1 MVLCIHYST
10 WCAYIY
16 IPPSPHKPPCFCGH
30 KATCLLT
37 CLQTGFTWSLKVWEK
52 WDKLFKDSKVWENWV
67 GSVNF
72 VVFRALGKNYQLI
85 CQKLHFSRLNSRLK
99 KMLCKIIKN
108 ALPII
113 PCVGYSKG
121 WALLPDV
128 QNSWVPLYWFSA
140 PYCRHHI
147 RFCEKVNFERIFLYE
162 PCTYPFHHRDHDW
175 KHNYAHCSPSCD
187 AQQLQLKITGLTLVT
202 DTGHFWQLSCITDIC
217 SWISWL
223 KTTYGHFLDTQ
234 IHTSNKRT
242 FANTAQMMMKLC
254 LEALNCSDCMMI

>member
-72 VVFRALGKNYQLI
+72 VVFRAVGKNYQLI
-85 CQKLHFSRLNSRLK
+85 CQKLHFSRPNSRLK
-99 KMLCKIIKN
+99 KLLCKIIKN
-108 ALPII
+108 ALPIMNPVHI
-113 PCVGYSKG
+113 HSIIVTMTESIIMHT
-121 WALLPDV
+121 ALHLV
-128 QNSWVPLYWFSA
+128 MLNS
-140 PYCRHHI
+140 
-147 RFCEKVNFERIFLYE
+147 
-162 PCTYPFHHRDHDW
+162 
-175 KHNYAHCSPSCD
+175 CSWRS
-187 AQQLQLKITGLTLVT
+187 QGLHWLQ
-202 DTGHFWQLSCITDIC
+202 TGHFWQLSCITDIC